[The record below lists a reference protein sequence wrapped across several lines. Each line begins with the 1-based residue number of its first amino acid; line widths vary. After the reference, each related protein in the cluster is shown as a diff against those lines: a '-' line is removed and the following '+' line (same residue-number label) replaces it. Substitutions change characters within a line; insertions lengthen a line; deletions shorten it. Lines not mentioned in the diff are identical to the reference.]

1 MGYNRC
7 SNILRMPQNE
17 SIANLATKPEDY
29 YSQQRPEVLG
39 FIPPSARRIL
49 DVGCGEGGFGA
60 QVKRKLGATVWGIE
74 LMPSIAD
81 RARERL
87 DRVIAGDILDQLE
100 QLPDGYFDC
109 ITFNDVLE
117 HLIDPYRVLRA
128 VKLKLSP
135 SGVVVASIPNIRFL
149 RNLFNLVVRGD
160 WRYEDAGILDKTH
173 VRFFTKK
180 SIKSMFE
187 SLGYRIIQ
195 LKGINATPSW
205 KVAFF
210 NLATLGAFSDT
221 RYLQFCCIAEPLRD
235 SNVAGQS

>member
-1 MGYNRC
+1 
-7 SNILRMPQNE
+7 MPQSE
-17 SIANLATKPEDY
+17 SITNLATKPEGY
-29 YSQQRPEVLG
+29 YSHERPEVLE
-39 FIPPSARRIL
+39 FIPPNARRIL
-49 DVGCGEGGFGA
+49 DVGCGTGGFGE
-60 QVKRKLGATVWGIE
+60 QVKRKFGATVWGIE

-117 HLIDPYRVLRA
+117 HLIDPYRVLLA
-128 VKLKLSP
+128 VKSKLSP
-135 SGVVVASIPNIRFL
+135 GGVVVASIPNVRFF

-160 WRYEDAGILDKTH
+160 WRYEDAGTLDKTH

-180 SIKSMFE
+180 SIAPMFE

-195 LKGINATPSW
+195 LKGINATPSR
-205 KVAFF
+205 KVALF

-221 RYLQFCCIAEPLRD
+221 RYLQFCCVAQPIPD
-235 SNVAGQS
+235 STLAGQA